1 MVRIHVGADTKTVW
15 APEASYGAGS
25 NATLRWFGLVQ
36 DHTPSESEKYT
47 PYRYVGGADRNV
59 HTFIAEG
66 QEFTGKVSM
75 LSQVP
80 NLWHYFFGAIAHAGS
95 PVSVRTITESG
106 TVPSFFIQD
115 TQETIANENL
125 KRTMNGCVLDSLSF
139 KWDEGGPVNE
149 EIDYIAQ
156 SVTVGSSAATS
167 VTAIGSTPYM
177 WSMVKTRISGASFD
191 GFLTE
196 VKSGHWT
203 GKNGFITAHYTGQ
216 SGTNTGNPSRAIGEP
231 IPGPREYEA
240 EVMMNMAAGTGG
252 DIYNN
257 LYRAGSQF
265 NANFYFFRT
274 SGTDSTNIW
283 MSGCKAM
290 NCTQPTKKEGVL
302 EQTLTWQPTSCGM
315 LVNVDAAAGSA
326 PQ

>member
-25 NATLRWFGLVQ
+25 NATMRWFGYVQ

-80 NLWHYFFGAIAHAGS
+80 NLWHYFFGGIAHAGS

-125 KRTMNGCVLDSLSF
+125 KRTFNGCVLDSLSF

-231 IPGPREYEA
+231 IPGLREYEA
-240 EVMMNMAAGTGG
+240 EVSMNMAAGTGG

-315 LVNVDAAAGSA
+315 NVNVDAAAGSA